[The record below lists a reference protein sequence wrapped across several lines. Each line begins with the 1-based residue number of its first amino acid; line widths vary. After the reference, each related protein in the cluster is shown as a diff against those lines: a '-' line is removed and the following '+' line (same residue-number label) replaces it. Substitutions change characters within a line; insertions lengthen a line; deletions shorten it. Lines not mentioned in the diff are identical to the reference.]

1 MNPLRIAFCL
11 IVLAVSTSFAL
22 GAQIA
27 VAVAANF
34 TAPAREIAA
43 AFTRAQGDAAVLS
56 FGASGLLAAQIAQ
69 AAPFHVFLSADSER
83 PAQLIAQG
91 HAVAGSAFAYARG
104 RLALWSALPGA
115 APSAQTLRA
124 GAFAKLA
131 ICNPLAAPYGAA
143 AVETLQALDL
153 AATLKPKLVEGAN
166 IAQAFQFVDSGNAE
180 LGFVALSQVVRK
192 PAASYWLVPENLHRP
207 ILQEAVLLKA
217 GAEAPAAR
225 AFLDFLKGPEARAII
240 ARYGYGAQAP

>member
-1 MNPLRIAFCL
+1 MLPGLTRITPITFATSIAPPQPMPTMTPRSFDRATCTPE
-11 IVLAVSTSFAL
+11 STERASGSL
-22 GAQIA
+22 STPVKMVTG
-27 VAVAANF
+27 
-34 TAPAREIAA
+34 TAP
-43 AFTRAQGDAAVLS
+43 
-56 FGASGLLAAQIAQ
+56 
-69 AAPFHVFLSADSER
+69 
-83 PAQLIAQG
+83 
-91 HAVAGSAFAYARG
+91 
-104 RLALWSALPGA
+104 
-115 APSAQTLRA
+115 PSAQTVRA
-124 GAFAKLA
+124 SAFAKLA